1 MNLNAYSPQII
12 IGASVVVLVVMFL
25 IAWGVHRQRSRRRTE
40 DLRRLFGPEYDDSL
54 VRYGSRS
61 RAEAALEAR
70 LMRAKHFEI
79 RQLSAT
85 ERARF
90 MSEWDA
96 VQARF
101 VDHPRGAVTEADE
114 LVNAILVARGYPGG
128 TFEQRSSDLSVQYPR
143 MIDPYRRANSI
154 VARAGKNDA
163 TTEEL
168 RTAMILYRALFE
180 ELVQSK
186 TVEMRR
192 AEAA

>member
-1 MNLNAYSPQII
+1 MNLNAYSPEII
-12 IGASVVVLVVMFL
+12 IGACTVALVVML
-25 IAWGVHRQRSRRRTE
+25 MIVWGVRRQRSRRRTE
-40 DLRRLFGPEYDDSL
+40 ELRRLFGPEYDSAL
-54 VRYGSRS
+54 AYYGSRR
-61 RAEAALEAR
+61 RAEAALESR
-70 LMRAKHFEI
+70 LHRVERFEV

-90 MSEWDA
+90 TSEWDA

-114 LVNAILVARGYPGG
+114 LINAVLVARGYPGI
-128 TFEQRSSDLSVQYPR
+128 TFEQRSSDLSVHHPR
-143 MIDPYRRANSI
+143 MIDSYRRANSI
-154 VARAGKNDA
+154 VAKAGKNEA